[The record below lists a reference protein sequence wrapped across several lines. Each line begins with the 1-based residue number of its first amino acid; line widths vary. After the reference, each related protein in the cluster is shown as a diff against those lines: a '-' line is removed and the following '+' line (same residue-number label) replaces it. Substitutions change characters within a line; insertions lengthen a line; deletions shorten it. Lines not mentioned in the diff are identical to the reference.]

1 MKVFLN
7 PKDHPCQL
15 NCCPPKLLDIRS
27 APDFLNQKKQNMQMY
42 VMKLTNSKNKKS
54 MEFWG

>member
-7 PKDHPCQL
+7 PKDYPCQL

-27 APDFLNQKKQNMQMY
+27 APDFLNQKKQKY
-42 VMKLTNSKNKKS
+42 ADVCDETD
-54 MEFWG
+54 